1 MPEARTNEL
10 CPPPGLAPAGPLWA
24 AAARTLTKDSTQNA
38 GGCHDEMPPR
48 VLPMG
53 HWLPSRAH
61 RAKKQQPFSSLRGVI
76 RKFSFEAQE
85 KETLVWSS
93 PSISVAAKLLKFASL
108 NIFRNA
114 DASESI
120 TGLEINQSDL
130 FL

>member
-1 MPEARTNEL
+1 MGSPNGT
-10 CPPPGLAPAGPLWA
+10 LAALAGSPSKA
-24 AAARTLTKDSTQNA
+24 AAAFFK
-38 GGCHDEMPPR
+38 
-48 VLPMG
+48 
-53 HWLPSRAH
+53 
-61 RAKKQQPFSSLRGVI
+61 SSWCYQKVFFRSA
-76 RKFSFEAQE
+76 R